1 MLRTV
6 DVDSAS
12 ELEFQA
18 SDDTCN
24 VAEYNKVGNIFTPR
38 QESLVWL

>member
-12 ELEFQA
+12 ELECQA
-18 SDDTCN
+18 SPDGAQD
-24 VAEYNKVGNIFTPR
+24 VAEYNKVGNVFTE
-38 QESLVWL
+38 QS